1 MESTHSPLLHR
12 SQTLSGMDVFRGS
25 GPPPLSLRIP
35 LACGCWNFRRTSDA
49 IAKVSA
55 PRPQTRKVCSLDHAL
70 SLSVPASLPQLC
82 DNGGPSSP
90 DASGSS
96 TQRER
101 MARRA
106 PTGICGTVQPVTGER
121 QPCTSDMNNVAWTP
135 LLEEACQRTS
145 ITAPDK

>member
-1 MESTHSPLLHR
+1 MRGAQLGSNPLSSTTPLTNFIRHGRLQR
-12 SQTLSGMDVFRGS
+12 LRP
-25 GPPPLSLRIP
+25 PPPLSLRIP
-35 LACGCWNFRRTSDA
+35 LACGCWNFRRTSGA

-55 PRPQTRKVCSLDHAL
+55 PRPRTRKVCSLDHAL
-70 SLSVPASLPQLC
+70 PLSVTGSLPQLC

-96 TQRER
+96 TLRER

-106 PTGICGTVQPVTGER
+106 PTGICGTVQPVTGGRESR
-121 QPCTSDMNNVAWTP
+121 AR

-145 ITAPDK
+145 ITAPDI